1 MDGGEVDKR
10 VFENFLLESTDVG
23 FPIDVIGHSLE
34 VIVIEGGAGNNE
46 EDQCE
51 EGRANYTEDIRSSA
65 LFVWH
70 WALAEPCHIFSV
82 GSCIHLNNF

>member
-34 VIVIEGGAGNNE
+34 VIWVRARVQLLKVAQATMKRISAKRAG
-46 EDQCE
+46 QITQKISV
-51 EGRANYTEDIRSSA
+51 RLRYLSS
-65 LFVWH
+65 
-70 WALAEPCHIFSV
+70 
-82 GSCIHLNNF
+82 